1 MGKIKNTF
9 QKMSLKKSLVML
21 AALCLGGVS
30 ILSIITILIFS
41 DMQQKILN
49 TRPIVVTDYT
59 MKNYEETGNET
70 TVVPQKYIYKELS
83 KENQIYYWIVTTLMV
98 ILPVIYIIAASLM
111 VAKFYYKLKLQIP
124 LENLKNGMYHI
135 SQQDLDFQIQ
145 YTTDDEL
152 GKLCDTFECMRNEIH
167 KSNCKMWD
175 MLQER
180 KALTA
185 SISHDLRTPIT
196 VVNGYLDY
204 LEKSMERKMLTEEL
218 LQTTI
223 KNMAEAMSRL
233 ERYVDCVKDIQKMEE
248 IEIRKEQ
255 YNLKEII
262 ADITRE
268 FSVLAAQYGRK
279 LIIHDLS
286 QDAFIE
292 TDKDMLSKILE
303 NIFDNALRFST
314 DKIVLS
320 IDEKKD
326 YICFSIQ
333 DDGVGFTAEELNSAT
348 SFFYSSPTNGGN
360 FGIGLSICKILCEKL
375 GGNMCLGN
383 NFDCGAIIT
392 IKIKK

>member
-41 DMQQKILN
+41 DMQQKILD

-59 MKNYEETGNET
+59 MKNYEETGSET

-83 KENQIYYWIVTTLMV
+83 KDNQIYYWIVTILMV

-223 KNMAEAMSRL
+223 KNMAGAMSRL

-383 NFDCGAIIT
+383 NFD
-392 IKIKK
+392 

>member
-41 DMQQKILN
+41 DMQQKILD

-59 MKNYEETGNET
+59 MKNHEGTGSET

-83 KENQIYYWIVTTLMV
+83 KDKQIYYWIVTILMV

-124 LENLKNGMYHI
+124 LQNLKNGMYHI

-223 KNMAEAMSRL
+223 KNMAGAMSRL

-375 GGNMCLGN
+375 GENMCLGN

>member
-41 DMQQKILN
+41 DMQQKILD

-59 MKNYEETGNET
+59 MKNHEGTGSET

-83 KENQIYYWIVTTLMV
+83 KDNQIYYWIVTILMV

-124 LENLKNGMYHI
+124 LQNLKNGMYHI

-223 KNMAEAMSRL
+223 KNMAGAMSRL
-233 ERYVDCVKDIQKMEE
+233 ERYVDYVKDIQKMEE
-248 IEIRKEQ
+248 IEIRKEH

>member
-41 DMQQKILN
+41 DMQQKILD

-59 MKNYEETGNET
+59 MKNYEETGSET

-83 KENQIYYWIVTTLMV
+83 KDNQIYYWIVTILMV

-124 LENLKNGMYHI
+124 LENLKIGMYHI

-223 KNMAEAMSRL
+223 KNMAGAMSRL

>member
-41 DMQQKILN
+41 DMQQKILD

-59 MKNYEETGNET
+59 MKNYEETGSET

-83 KENQIYYWIVTTLMV
+83 KDNQIYYWIVTILMV

-175 MLQER
+175 MLQAR

-223 KNMAEAMSRL
+223 KNMAGAMSRL

>member
-41 DMQQKILN
+41 DMQQKILD

-59 MKNYEETGNET
+59 MKNHEGTGSET

-83 KENQIYYWIVTTLMV
+83 KDNQIYYWIVTILMV

-124 LENLKNGMYHI
+124 LQNLKNGMYHI

-223 KNMAEAMSRL
+223 KNMAGAMSRL
-233 ERYVDCVKDIQKMEE
+233 ERYVDYVKDIQKMEE

>member
-41 DMQQKILN
+41 DMQQKILD

-59 MKNYEETGNET
+59 MKNYEETGSET

-83 KENQIYYWIVTTLMV
+83 KDNQIYYWIVTILMV

-124 LENLKNGMYHI
+124 LENLKIGMYHI

-223 KNMAEAMSRL
+223 KNMAGAMSRL

-248 IEIRKEQ
+248 IEIKKEQ

-348 SFFYSSPTNGGN
+348 SFFYSSPTSGGN
-360 FGIGLSICKILCEKL
+360 FGIGLSICKIICEKL

>member
-41 DMQQKILN
+41 DMQQKILDI
-49 TRPIVVTDYT
+49 RPIVVTDYT
-59 MKNYEETGNET
+59 MKNHEGTGSET

-83 KENQIYYWIVTTLMV
+83 KDNQIYYWIVTILMV

-124 LENLKNGMYHI
+124 LQNLKNGMYHI

-223 KNMAEAMSRL
+223 KNMAGAMSRL

>member
-41 DMQQKILN
+41 DMQQKILD

-59 MKNYEETGNET
+59 MKNYEETGSET

-83 KENQIYYWIVTTLMV
+83 KDNQIYYWIVTILMV

-223 KNMAEAMSRL
+223 KNMAGAMSRL

-360 FGIGLSICKILCEKL
+360 FGIGLSICKILCEQL

>member
-1 MGKIKNTF
+1 
-9 QKMSLKKSLVML
+9 MSLKKSLVML